1 MADYD
6 FSIIR
11 PLEITD
17 SILTSSNVPEA
28 TQAAYNA
35 GTTYAL
41 GALVGGA
48 AAVDGQPQTIYRSL
62 QNGNIGHTPSSSPT
76 WWIEL
81 GVVYPVYSGAVTYAV
96 GDIVSSIGTN
106 MHLLYESLVAGNTG
120 NPLTDATKWLH
131 IGSLKVTTGTP
142 YNSTNRWKMFDQSYG
157 SQTTNGGYIELVLTP
172 GVLVNA
178 AAFLNLSGVS
188 ITVSQS
194 ISGWTE
200 TKSLQSHPVDNWYD
214 WYYEELIQEDKALFT
229 DIPPYASATLTI
241 TITAATGAAAAC
253 GVCVIGKMKQLGTT
267 QWGMASSI
275 DDYSRVVE
283 NTFGDIELRQGAYS
297 ERLNLDVHVEAGSE
311 NEVIRQMKSHRAE
324 PLICVGSTAYTHSFV
339 YGYFKSWQV
348 PTELTGGIMP
358 VEIKGLT

>member
-106 MHLLYESLVAGNTG
+106 THLLYESQAAANIG

-131 IGSLKVTTGTP
+131 IGSPKVTTGLP
-142 YNSTNRWKMFDQSYG
+142 YNSTNRWTMFDQSYS
-157 SQTTNGGYIELVLTP
+157 SQTVNGGSIAITLTP
-172 GVLVNA
+172 GTVVNA
-178 AAFLNLSGVS
+178 AAFINLQGVN
-188 ITVSQS
+188 ITVAQS
-194 ISGWTE
+194 GSGYSKTIA
-200 TKSLQSHPVDNWYD
+200 LQTHPVNNWYD
-214 WYYEELIQEDKALFT
+214 WYYEDLIQEDKALFT
-229 DIPPYASATLTI
+229 DIPPYTAGVLTI
-241 TITAATGAAAAC
+241 TINATTDGYAKC
-253 GVCVIGKMKQLGTT
+253 GVAVIGKLKQLGTT
-267 QWGMASSI
+267 QWGMSASI

-283 NTFGDIELRQGAYS
+283 NQYGNIELRRGSYS
-297 ERLNLDVHVEAGSE
+297 ERLNIDVHVAPGAE
-311 NEVIRQMKSHRAE
+311 NEVVRQMKDHRAE
-324 PLICVGSTAYTHSFV
+324 PLIAIGSSAYSHSILYCF
-339 YGYFKSWQV
+339 FKSWQV
-348 PTELTGGIMP
+348 PTEITGGIMP
-358 VEIKGLT
+358 VELKGLT